1 MPASGAQEVRRGRL
15 LQGFFWG
22 GVGLATLAMLVL
34 LFSQSVVVL
43 RVAVILCVIAIMML
57 AISIVL
63 RPSVEMI
70 RVDIEEHIIGEVER
84 VRLRARDDISTAARN
99 THRVLSEKIYAL
111 TATVEALR
119 GQIEELRVSS
129 MLAAAAPSPQL
140 GQPPAAA
147 GVVHRTETVQ
157 VTRRTTTVDPGDDA
171 TRGTVYGS
179 RSAVDGEWSEERGE
193 DPGTRPRASASS
205 EPRNEYGEADWEATF
220 RSLSRQ
226 PSALPASPGRP
237 ASWYTD
243 DRGEEEWTRSRG
255 RDRESRPDRE
265 SRHDRDRE
273 PRHDHDREH
282 GRHAD
287 REDGRYADR
296 EDGRYADREDG
307 RYADREAEYGR
318 HSERR
323 RDRDHERDR
332 PYGRDGDHR
341 DSGHDRY
348 RGHEP
353 DRYRDLG
360 RDRDREYERERER
373 DHDRG
378 YGRPRERDRRYEDDR
393 RYDGDRGYDGDGDRP
408 FPRPRSPHPAERQP

>member
-1 MPASGAQEVRRGRL
+1 
-15 LQGFFWG
+15 
-22 GVGLATLAMLVL
+22 MLVL

-43 RVAVILCVIAIMML
+43 RVAVILCVVAIMML

-70 RVDIEEHIIGEVER
+70 RVEIEEHIIGEVER
-84 VRLRARDDISTAARN
+84 VRLRARDDVSMAARN

-129 MLAAAAPSPQL
+129 MLAAAGPSPQL

-157 VTRRTTTVDPGDDA
+157 VTRRTTTVDPGDDP

-179 RSAVDGEWSEERGE
+179 RSAVDGEWSEERSE
-193 DPGTRPRASASS
+193 DLGARPRASAAS

-226 PSALPASPGRP
+226 PSALPPAPGRP

-255 RDRESRPDRE
+255 RERE
-265 SRHDRDRE
+265 SRHERE
-273 PRHDHDREH
+273 PRHDREREPRHDREREYD
-282 GRHAD
+282 RH
-287 REDGRYADR
+287 
-296 EDGRYADREDG
+296 
-307 RYADREAEYGR
+307 ADREAEYGR
-318 HSERR
+318 HSERH
-323 RDRDHERDR
+323 RDRDYERDR
-332 PYGRDGDHR
+332 PHGRDGDYR

-348 RGHEP
+348 RDREP
-353 DRYRDLG
+353 DRYRDRG
-360 RDRDREYERERER
+360 RERDHEREYERERER
-373 DHDRG
+373 DYDRG

-393 RYDGDRGYDGDGDRP
+393 RYDGDRGYDGDGHGRGHDHHGDRT
-408 FPRPRSPHPAERQP
+408 FPRPRSPHPAEREP